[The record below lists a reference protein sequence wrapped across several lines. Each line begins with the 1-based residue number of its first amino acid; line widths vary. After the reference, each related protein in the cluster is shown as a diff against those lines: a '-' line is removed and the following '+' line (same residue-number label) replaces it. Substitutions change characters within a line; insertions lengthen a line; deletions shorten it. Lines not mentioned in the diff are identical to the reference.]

1 MQNADEVTVKGDFDD
16 AEFTYAGVTS
26 RFYREDD
33 RFIVRTDGPDGELH
47 DYEIAYTFGIEPLQQ
62 YLIEF
67 PGGRLQ
73 ALNIC
78 WDTRPEDQ
86 GGQRWFH
93 LYPDEAVDHEDVLHW
108 TGQLQNWNYMCSECH
123 STDVRKN
130 YDLAAD
136 RYDTRWAEIDVSC
149 EACHGPGSRH
159 VTWARE
165 REEGGE
171 TRIAGMGLAVSLTD
185 DDKGTW
191 VFDEGAR
198 NAHRVPARS
207 SRTEIETCARCHA
220 RRTQLTDDYVYGR
233 PFSDTHRVS
242 LLLDPLYHVDGQ
254 ILDEVYVYGSFLQS
268 RMYAHGVTCGDCHDP
283 HTASPR
289 LEANRTCSP
298 CHLPRV
304 FDTPEHHFHKPDSTG
319 ASCVECHMPAREY
332 MVVDP
337 RRDHSIRIPRP
348 DLSVKLGTPN
358 ACNAC
363 HADKTVEWAAEAT
376 AQWYGHDD
384 EPHWAETIHA
394 GRTWQPGAAAGLVAV
409 VDDPEIPAIVR
420 ATALGMMR
428 NYPSPGTARAVRAG
442 ADDADPLVRRVA
454 ADMLSVLEPAT
465 LKDLGFPL
473 LDDPVRSVRIEAA
486 QALASLPREDL
497 SATQRVAFD
506 RGLAEYAEAQVF
518 NQDRPENRMNL
529 AWLQLQDGN
538 VEEAERWLRSAV
550 ERMPSFAPAAI
561 NLSDLYRLTGR
572 EAEAEAI
579 LRETLGH
586 SPDDPDLHHSLGLAL
601 VRQKRH
607 EEALEALE
615 RASRLAPDEPGYAYV
630 LGVALNSLGRGSRAL
645 EVLKPAHERFPAHPD
660 LLFMLAAISRD
671 NGDVEAARSYAKQ
684 LREVAPGHPGAEGV
698 LRELG
703 R

>member
-62 YLIEF
+62 YLVDI
-67 PGGRLQ
+67 GDGRYQSLGV
-73 ALNIC
+73 C
-78 WDTRPEDQ
+78 WDARSIEA

-93 LYPDEAVDHEDVLHW
+93 VYGDEPIDHRDELHW
-108 TGQLQNWNYMCSECH
+108 TGALQNWNFMCAECH
-123 STDVRKN
+123 STRLEKG
-130 YDLAAD
+130 YIAAED
-136 RYDTRWAEIDVSC
+136 RFETTWSEIDVSC
-149 EACHGPGSRH
+149 EACHGPGSEH
-159 VTWARE
+159 VNWAR
-165 REEGGE
+165 
-171 TRIAGMGLAVSLTD
+171 TIKAGDRRLAAGLRVPVDAF
-185 DDKGTW
+185 W
-191 VFDEGAR
+191 IFDEGAPTAR
-198 NAHRVPARS
+198 RAVPLESNDQVDA
-207 SRTEIETCARCHA
+207 CGRCHS
-220 RRTQLTDDYVYGR
+220 RRSLVWPEYRHGE
-233 PFSDTHRVS
+233 PLAETHRVS
-242 LLLDPLYHVDGQ
+242 LLEENLYHADGQ

-268 RMYAHGVTCGDCHDP
+268 KMYHNDVTCSDCHDP
-283 HTASPR
+283 HTAR
-289 LEANRTCSP
+289 LSAQGNALCAR
-298 CHLPRV
+298 CHDTKV
-304 FDTPEHHFHKPDSTG
+304 FDTPEHHHHEVGSSG
-319 ASCVECHMPAREY
+319 AQCVECHMPSRNY

-337 RRDHSIRIPRP
+337 RRDHSFRVPRP
-348 DLSVKLGTPN
+348 DLTVDIGTPN
-358 ACNAC
+358 ACSTC
-363 HADKTVEWAAEAT
+363 HEDETAQWAAEAT

-550 ERMPSFAPAAI
+550 ERMPSFAPGGDQPVRP
-561 NLSDLYRLTGR
+561 LSLDG
-572 EAEAEAI
+572 
-579 LRETLGH
+579 
-586 SPDDPDLHHSLGLAL
+586 
-601 VRQKRH
+601 
-607 EEALEALE
+607 
-615 RASRLAPDEPGYAYV
+615 SR
-630 LGVALNSLGRGSRAL
+630 GRGRGDPSRDARAL
-645 EVLKPAHERFPAHPD
+645 P
-660 LLFMLAAISRD
+660 
-671 NGDVEAARSYAKQ
+671 GRS
-684 LREVAPGHPGAEGV
+684 
-698 LRELG
+698 
-703 R
+703 